1 MGTAESRLAPLFS
14 VIIPT
19 FNRAS
24 ELHRC
29 LSSLTQQTYKNFEVI
44 VCDDGSKDNTK
55 EVVFE
60 FINKLDIKYIKEEN
74 FGGPARP
81 RNKGIKLAKG
91 LFISFLDSDDWWY
104 KNKLEI
110 CSRYLSHYDFI
121 FHDVENYNGNFK
133 TYNNFLVSLTNRLI
147 SRDPLDILN
156 QGNFIACSSVSVRRE
171 LIIDNLFPE
180 YLDIVALEDFYAWV
194 SLFNTN
200 KKLRIKHCKN
210 KLSAY
215 SHSQDNI
222 SVSNKNYV
230 HKLISLKT
238 RISKNLF
245 IDSKKSCINYLIGV
259 NLLNIK
265 DDKRAKFFF
274 LSSIFYSN
282 SFLIKLKSL
291 IRLLS

>member
-1 MGTAESRLAPLFS
+1 MGTAESKLVPFFS

-24 ELHRC
+24 ELYRC
-29 LSSLTQQTYKNFEVI
+29 LFSLTQQTYKNFEVI
-44 VCDDGSKDNTK
+44 VCDDGSVDNTK

-60 FINKLDIKYIKEEN
+60 FLNKLAIKYVKDDN

-81 RNKGIKLAKG
+81 RNKGIKIAKG

-110 CSRYLSHYDFI
+110 CSKYLSHYDFI

-133 TYNNFLVSLTNRLI
+133 THNNLLRSLTNHLI
-147 SRDPLDILN
+147 NRDPLDIIN
-156 QGNFIACSSVSVRRE
+156 QGNFIACSSVCVRRE
-171 LIIDNLFPE
+171 LITDTLFPE
-180 YLDIVALEDFYAWV
+180 YLDIAALEDFYAWI
-194 SLFNTN
+194 SLFVTN
-200 KKLRIKHCKN
+200 KKLRIKYCNH

-215 SHSQDNI
+215 SHNQDNI
-222 SVSNKNYV
+222 SISNKNYV
-230 HKLISLKT
+230 YKLVSLKT
-238 RISKNLF
+238 RINKNLF

-265 DDKRAKFFF
+265 DYKRAKIYF
-274 LSSIFYSN
+274 LSSVFYSN
-282 SFLIKLKSL
+282 SYLIKLKSL
-291 IRLLS
+291 IRLIS

>member
-1 MGTAESRLAPLFS
+1 MGTAESKLAPLFS

-19 FNRAS
+19 YNRAG
-24 ELHRC
+24 ELYRC
-29 LSSLTQQTYKNFEVI
+29 LSSLTQQTYNNFEVI
-44 VCDDGSKDNTK
+44 VCDDGSEDNTK

-60 FINKLDIKYIKEEN
+60 FNNKLDIKYIKDDN

-110 CSRYLSHYDFI
+110 CSKYLSNYDFI

-133 TYNNFLVSLTNRLI
+133 THNNFLVSLTDNLINRN
-147 SRDPLDILN
+147 PLDILN
-156 QGNFIACSSVSVRRE
+156 QGNFIACSSVCVRRE
-171 LIIDNLFPE
+171 LITDNLFPE
-180 YLDIVALEDFYAWV
+180 YLDIAALEDFYAWV
-194 SLFNTN
+194 SLFDTN
-200 KKLRIKHCKN
+200 RKLRIKHCKH

-215 SHSQDNI
+215 SHNQDNI
-222 SVSNKNYV
+222 SVSNKNYIY
-230 HKLISLKT
+230 KLISLKT

-265 DDKRAKFFF
+265 ECNRAKFYFF
-274 LSSIFYSN
+274 SSIFYSN

-291 IRLLS
+291 IRILS

>member
-24 ELHRC
+24 ELYRC
-29 LSSLTQQTYKNFEVI
+29 LSSLTQQTYNNFEVI
-44 VCDDGSKDNTK
+44 VCDDGSEDNTK

-60 FINKLDIKYIKEEN
+60 FINELDIKYIKDDN

-81 RNKGIKLAKG
+81 RNRGIKLAKG

-110 CSRYLSHYDFI
+110 CSKYLSQYDFI

-133 TYNNFLVSLTNRLI
+133 THNNFLVSLTNHLI

-156 QGNFIACSSVSVRRE
+156 QGNFIACSSVCVRRE
-171 LIIDNLFPE
+171 LITDNLFPE
-180 YLDIVALEDFYAWV
+180 YLDIAALEDFYAWV
-194 SLFNTN
+194 SLFDTN
-200 KKLRIKHCKN
+200 RKLRIKHCKN

-215 SHSQDNI
+215 SHNQDNI

-238 RISKNLF
+238 RISKNLS

-259 NLLNIK
+259 NLLNIE
-265 DDKRAKFFF
+265 DDKRAKSFF